1 MGQGAGVADGAPVDA
16 GGGLPGA
23 GVWACVVGAPVGE
36 GAGAPV
42 RPGVGVSVG
51 DGGADG
57 VVEAVAEAGADSVA
71 VSGAGW
77 GLGVAG
83 LLVTGVWFT
92 GMLAV
97 AGGRTSR

>member
-1 MGQGAGVADGAPVDA
+1 MDQGAGVGEGAPVDA

-23 GVWACVVGAPVGE
+23 GVWAGVVGAPVSE
-36 GAGAPV
+36 GVGAPV

-57 VVEAVAEAGADSVA
+57 VVEAVVEAGADSVA

-77 GLGVAG
+77 GVG
-83 LLVTGVWFT
+83 LVGPLVTGVWFAGT
-92 GMLAV
+92 FAV
-97 AGGRTSR
+97 AGGRTRR